1 MLHIT
6 TVCHTNMTI
15 DIQVKFFASCRDLVG
30 ESAITITADISTT
43 SELIT
48 LLLAKYPELQNGIG
62 EVSLAVNK
70 QYIDGSCDLKN
81 NDEVALL
88 PPMSGG

>member
-1 MLHIT
+1 MP
-6 TVCHTNMTI
+6 I
-15 DIQVKFFASCRDLVG
+15 DVQVKFFASCRDLVG
-30 ESAITITADISTT
+30 ENAVVITADIGTT
-43 SELIT
+43 TELVSI
-48 LLLAKYPELQNGIG
+48 LLEKYPDLKDGIS

-70 QYIDGSCDLKN
+70 QYIDGPCALHN